1 MSMKRSKEGR
11 KEGGMQEG
19 CGPEAAFTILG
30 LGIDAKDLQSAQ
42 IYLDTSKHC
51 GI

>member
-42 IYLDTSKHC
+42 IYPDTSKH
-51 GI
+51 